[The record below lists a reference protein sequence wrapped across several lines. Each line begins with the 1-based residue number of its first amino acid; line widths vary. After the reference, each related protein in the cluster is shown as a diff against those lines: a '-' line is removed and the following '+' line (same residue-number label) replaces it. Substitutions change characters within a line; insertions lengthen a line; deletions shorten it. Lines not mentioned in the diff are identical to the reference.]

1 MKNLIYQVWAG
12 EMRPGCEYSSRLMK
26 EYAKKVGAEYRLD
39 ISPNIASKL
48 VKSDGMYWEW
58 LNPIIDDS
66 FLEYDKVLVVDLDI
80 YPRVNLSENIFDV
93 EIDCFGLCTEPF
105 QGKYRASTN
114 INGINAEKDLR
125 WSKRCFDLWKV
136 SMPRDK
142 DNFLKVYNAGMVMF
156 SKEGIQ
162 YARKNF
168 MPFASYTKA
177 TQDIGRFYSVDQNYF
192 HMEAVRSGRMT
203 EMHNG
208 WNSYIHYVTGPLVFT
223 TPINDSRDKD
233 TKFVHIQ
240 MRGADFWDEEKLF
253 KITNRPVSEWNI

>member
-12 EMRPGCEYSSRLMK
+12 EIRPGCEYSSRLMK

-58 LNPIIDDS
+58 LNPVIDDS

-80 YPRVNLSENIFDV
+80 YPRANLSENIFDV

-125 WSKRCFDLWKV
+125 WSKRCFDLW
-136 SMPRDK
+136 
-142 DNFLKVYNAGMVMF
+142 
-156 SKEGIQ
+156 
-162 YARKNF
+162 
-168 MPFASYTKA
+168 
-177 TQDIGRFYSVDQNYF
+177 
-192 HMEAVRSGRMT
+192 
-203 EMHNG
+203 
-208 WNSYIHYVTGPLVFT
+208 
-223 TPINDSRDKD
+223 
-233 TKFVHIQ
+233 
-240 MRGADFWDEEKLF
+240 
-253 KITNRPVSEWNI
+253 